1 MPPCSVLLKMLKKEA
16 DIDRQITSFQL
27 PFNIEYTPYE
37 TDFNERVKR
46 YCKEGRNQNHL
57 KISKIIVIG
66 DVGVGKTSLV
76 NRFCHKTFN
85 CNYKATIGV
94 DFEVERFDILGV
106 PFNVQIWD
114 TAGQERFKSL
124 ASSYY
129 RAANVIIVVFDL
141 GKLNSLA
148 NCKQWMEEALRENQN
163 NMPPPY
169 TFLIGNKLD
178 SVSLSA
184 YDSIQLQA
192 VKLTEAIRAEYW
204 PVSSKSGINVDSL
217 FNRVAILAF
226 QSSVLQEI
234 STSHLTKIEIGKF
247 NHTVSELN
255 QRRLKRNCQSCN
267 YR

>member
-1 MPPCSVLLKMLKKEA
+1 MLKKEA

-94 DFEVERFDILGV
+94 DFEVERFDIFGV

-129 RAANVIIVVFDL
+129 RAANV
-141 GKLNSLA
+141 SLFK
-148 NCKQWMEEALRENQN
+148 NNINTIRETYKMLQ
-163 NMPPPY
+163 
-169 TFLIGNKLD
+169 
-178 SVSLSA
+178 SLSA